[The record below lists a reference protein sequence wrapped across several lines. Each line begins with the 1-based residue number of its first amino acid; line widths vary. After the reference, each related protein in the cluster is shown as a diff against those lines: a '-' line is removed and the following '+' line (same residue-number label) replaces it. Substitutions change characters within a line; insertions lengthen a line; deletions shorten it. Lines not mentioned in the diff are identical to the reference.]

1 MKILVIDDSIFM
13 QKLVESSLEKNF
25 PEVIIITADNGEDG
39 FNLYQIEKPN
49 YIVTD
54 LLMPG
59 MDGIELVHK
68 IRDFD
73 KEVKIIVI
81 TADIQKTVRDEIE
94 RLQVS
99 AFINKPFNEE
109 KVIQLIKTIRSGN

>member
-1 MKILVIDDSIFM
+1 MKILVIDDSIYM
-13 QKLVESSLEKNF
+13 QKLVISSLKKNF
-25 PEVIIITADNGEDG
+25 PETIIITADNGEDG

-68 IRDFD
+68 IRNFD

-81 TADIQKTVRDEIE
+81 TANIQKTVRDEIE
-94 RLQVS
+94 SLQVS
-99 AFINKPFNEE
+99 NFINKPFKDE
-109 KVIQLIKTIRSGN
+109 KISQLIETIRSGN